1 MTLIRTWKSPQI
13 FILIVGLGLS
23 SIAGATSEPLGVI
36 VQTAKPYDA
45 VVAGIEGLGGTV
57 TIQYVNADAI
67 AAQIPADRFADL
79 MRLNGVDAVEKDMIV
94 ELSTP
99 NGKGRG
105 RREKKDTTVEPST
118 PSAPNE
124 QTRRQALRA
133 DNVQLLDGDA
143 AAAMLGGDLP
153 DNYYSYLSQVTGAQ
167 DTWAATGAGA
177 DSLVAVIDT
186 GTDASHICLA
196 GRVLAGPDFSTDQGT
211 SFEGSTLSSNHFHG
225 TFVGG
230 TIATGNGCAIL
241 DALVG
246 GLFTTHLPPNAFFD
260 GGGFAVIP
268 LLGIAPEAHIYA
280 VKVFPHTGAGASS
293 SRINAAID
301 HVITQKLSGAL
312 DIDVVNMSLGGASLF
327 DGRTVQEMLVDAG
340 TDAGITFVIS
350 SGNEGPTPNSVA
362 RPSTAYSAVTVAAAT
377 DPVHTRIFWD
387 LIFGPGQ
394 GLAMYPTDE
403 RRVADFSSRGPSAD
417 GRNAV
422 DIIATGVFN
431 FSLFPGNGLG
441 WASGTSFSAP
451 QIAGA
456 AALLNAWAEN
466 NDPSIGP
473 QAIKNA
479 LMDGAVSVNG
489 DWSEDAQGQGFLNV
503 PNSLAFLQSG
513 HVNDGSRHDSNGAL
527 IPNILLGV
535 ANEHTE
541 TITLGRG
548 RTQDFVFKID
558 ENTEQV
564 EVIVDVPG
572 AIPAGP
578 GAIPNSWELY
588 IKSAKHG
595 GTGYLLD
602 TANIFDDA
610 SVVIGDGTVD
620 QFGAIGGGVVSPAP
634 MEPGLMKVTLEPDWT
649 NNTGTLTAT
658 ITIRRTQGLNTSN
671 AGGTTGTIGDGDFG
685 CFAFNVPGGT
695 SEAVIDLSWKHN
707 WSKVP
712 TNDLDML
719 FASPSSL
726 PSLDFTFLDGAT
738 LNAPERQVIGAPEAG
753 LWFVCVNGFAVFN
766 GRDPFDLSVTLND

>member
-1 MTLIRTWKSPQI
+1 MSFIRTWKNPQI
-13 FILIVGLGLS
+13 FVAIVGLSLS
-23 SIAGATSEPLGVI
+23 CIAGATSEPLGVI

-45 VVAGIEGLGGTV
+45 VIAGIEALGGTV

-67 AAQIPADRFADL
+67 AAQVPADRFGDL

-99 NGKGRG
+99 N
-105 RREKKDTTVEPST
+105 
-118 PSAPNE
+118 E
-124 QTRRQALRA
+124 QSLQAQRA
-133 DNVQLLDGDA
+133 DNVQLLDGGAVA
-143 AAAMLGGDLP
+143 AALGGDLP

-167 DTWAATGAGA
+167 DTWADTGFGA

-186 GTDASHICLA
+186 GTDASHVCLA
-196 GRVLAGPDFSTDQGT
+196 GRVLAGPDFSTDFPGPLA
-211 SFEGSTLSSNHFHG
+211 GSTVVTHHFHG

-230 TIATGNGCAIL
+230 TIATGNGCAII

-268 LLGIAPEAHIYA
+268 LLGIAPEARIYA
-280 VKVFPHTGAGASS
+280 VKVFPASGAGASS

-301 HVITQKLSGAL
+301 HVITTKLSGAL
-312 DIDVVNMSLGGASLF
+312 DIDVVNMSLGGGSLF

-340 TDAGITFVIS
+340 TDAGMTFAIS

-362 RPSTAYSAVTVAAAT
+362 RPGTAYSAVTVAAAT

-387 LIFGPGQ
+387 LVFGPGQ
-394 GLAMYPTDE
+394 GVAMYPTDE

-451 QIAGA
+451 QIAGG

-473 QAIKNA
+473 RAIKNA

-489 DWSEDAQGQGFLNV
+489 EWSEDAQGQGYLNV
-503 PNSLAFLQSG
+503 PNSLALLQSG
-513 HVNDGSRHDSNGAL
+513 RINRGSRHDSNGAL
-527 IPNILLGV
+527 IPNILFGKSSV
-535 ANEHTE
+535 HTE

-548 RTQDFVFKID
+548 RTQDFVLKID
-558 ENTEQV
+558 GDTEEV
-564 EVIVDVPG
+564 EVIVDIPG
-572 AIPAGP
+572 GPIAPGP

-595 GTGYLLD
+595 GTSYLLD
-602 TANIFDDA
+602 TANITDDA
-610 SVVIGDGTVD
+610 SVVIGDGTID
-620 QFGAIGGGVVSPAP
+620 LFGPIDLQVAPAPAP

-649 NNTGTLTAT
+649 NNVDTLTAT
-658 ITIRRTQGLNTSN
+658 ITIRRTQGPKSSE
-671 AGGTTGTIGDGDFG
+671 AGGNTATIGDGEFG

-695 SEAVIDLSWKHN
+695 SEAVIDLSWKHD
-707 WSKVP
+707 WSKLP

-719 FASPSSL
+719 FASPSSF
-726 PSLDFTFLDGAT
+726 PFLDFAFLDGAT
-738 LNAPERQVIGAPEAG
+738 LNSPERQVIGAPETG
-753 LWFVCVNGFAVFN
+753 LWFVCVAGFSVFN
-766 GRDPFDLSVTLND
+766 GIDPYDLSVTLND

>member
-1 MTLIRTWKSPQI
+1 MTFSRAWKSPQI
-13 FILIVGLGLS
+13 FVVIVGLSLS
-23 SIAGATSEPLGVI
+23 CIAGAISEPLGVI
-36 VQTAKPYDA
+36 VQTEKPYDA
-45 VVAGIEGLGGTV
+45 VIAGIEGLGGTI

-94 ELSTP
+94 ELS
-99 NGKGRG
+99 
-105 RREKKDTTVEPST
+105 
-118 PSAPNE
+118 APNE
-124 QTRRQALRA
+124 QSLQAQRA
-133 DNVQLLDGDA
+133 DKSMFIELSTSKKKGRKAQRTDNVQILDGDA
-143 AAAMLGGDLP
+143 VAAVLGGDLP

-167 DTWAATGAGA
+167 DTWADTGFGA

-186 GTDASHICLA
+186 GTDASHVCLA
-196 GRVLAGPDFSTDQGT
+196 GRVLAGPDFSTDLGGP
-211 SFEGSTLSSNHFHG
+211 FEGSTVVTNHFHG

-230 TIATGNGCAIL
+230 TIATGNGCAIVDVL
-241 DALVG
+241 PG
-246 GLFTTHLPPNAFFD
+246 GLFTTHLPVDAFID
-260 GGGFAVIP
+260 IGRGLALIP

-312 DIDVVNMSLGGASLF
+312 DIDVVNMSLGGGSLF

-340 TDAGITFVIS
+340 TDAGMTFAIS

-387 LIFGPGQ
+387 FNFGPGQ
-394 GLAMYPTDE
+394 GMAMYPTDE

-451 QIAGA
+451 QIAGG

-473 QAIKNA
+473 RAIKNA
-479 LMDGAVSVNG
+479 LMDGAVSVIGN
-489 DWSEDAQGQGFLNV
+489 WSEDAQGQGYLNV
-503 PNSLAFLQSG
+503 LNSLALLQSG
-513 HVNDGSRHDSNGAL
+513 NVNNGSRHDSTGAL
-527 IPNILLGV
+527 IPNILLGE
-535 ANEHTE
+535 ASEHTE

-558 ENTEQV
+558 GNTEQV
-564 EVIVDVPG
+564 EIIVDVPG
-572 AIPAGP
+572 AIPPGP

-610 SVVIGDGTVD
+610 SVVVGDGIVD
-620 QFGAIGGGVVSPAP
+620 QLGAIGGGVVSPAP

-649 NNTGTLTAT
+649 NNVDTLTAT
-658 ITIRRTQGLNTSN
+658 ITIRRTQGPNTSN
-671 AGGTTGTIGDGDFG
+671 AGGNTATIGDGDFG
-685 CFAFNVPGGT
+685 CFTFNVPGGT
-695 SEAVIDLSWKHN
+695 SEAVIDLSWKHD

-719 FASPSSL
+719 FASPSSF
-726 PSLDFTFLDGAT
+726 PFFDFTFLDGAT
-738 LNAPERQVIGAPEAG
+738 LNSPERQVIVVPEAG
-753 LWFVCVNGFAVFN
+753 LWFVCVDGFSVFN
-766 GRDPFDLSVTLND
+766 GRDPFDLSVTLD